1 VESPPTQPR
10 PDYPRTPSEFAEFF
24 PDEAACERYLDRLRW
39 PLGFVCPKCRKA
51 ADPWRTARGP
61 LCRFCRSRASLTAGT
76 VLEGTHKPLRFWLSV
91 AWEMAGRPGGVN
103 ARTIQRLLGLG
114 SYQTAW
120 SWLHKLRRAMAPA
133 NEQLVAPIVVGKVR
147 LSIRSSQ
154 GGKRRGARY
163 ATVGVA
169 VERVGTKR
177 IGRIKLERL
186 RRSGA
191 RAFAERVG
199 AATSEP
205 PTRDDAVAVRR
216 VGSILQR
223 WILDTYQGGVSLD
236 HLDHYLDEFAFRF
249 NARRAASRGLRFRSL
264 LESALHTETV
274 TTRELFQVAHD

>member
-1 VESPPTQPR
+1 M
-10 PDYPRTPSEFAEFF
+10 
-24 PDEAACERYLDRLRW
+24 
-39 PLGFVCPKCRKA
+39 CPKCRKA
-51 ADPWRTARGP
+51 AAPWQTARGP

-133 NEQLVAPIVVGKVR
+133 NEPLVAPLAVGRIR
-147 LSIRSSQ
+147 LSIRGSQ
-154 GGKRRGARY
+154 TGKRRGNRY
-163 ATVGVA
+163 ATVAIV
-169 VERVGTKR
+169 VERVGRKR

-186 RRSGA
+186 RKAGA
-191 RAFAERVG
+191 PAFAAFAERHG
-199 AATSEP
+199 SIASD
-205 PTRDDAVAVRR
+205 PTTREDVAAVRR
-216 VGSILQR
+216 VASILQR
-223 WILDTYQGGVSLD
+223 WILNTYQGGVSLD

-264 LESALHTETV
+264 LESALQTNTV
-274 TTRELFQVAHD
+274 TTKELFQVAPD